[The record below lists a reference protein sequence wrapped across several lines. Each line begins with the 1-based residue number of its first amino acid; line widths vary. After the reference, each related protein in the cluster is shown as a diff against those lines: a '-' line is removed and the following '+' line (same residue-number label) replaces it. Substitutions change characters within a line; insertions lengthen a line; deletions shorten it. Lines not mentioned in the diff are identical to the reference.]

1 MKEADDINKVCVTI
15 NSMESAYYS
24 HVYDEESSG
33 TWYTRNKKG
42 QIVTG
47 DEAEG
52 LSGGAIAA
60 IVLVALGVVGAAG
73 FFLMKGKK
81 SKAAETEYQGG
92 TMS

>member
-1 MKEADDINKVCVTI
+1 MKEADDINQVCVTI

-24 HVYDEESSG
+24 HVYNEETSG
-33 TWYTRNKKG
+33 SWYTRNKKG

-47 DEAEG
+47 DESAG
-52 LSGGAIAA
+52 LSGGAISA

-73 FFLMKGKK
+73 FFLMKKKGK
-81 SKAAETEYQGG
+81 SAETDYQGG